1 MSKGLQNILFLDIET
16 VATTNNYEE
25 LSERLKT
32 QWARKA
38 AFIKRDTEVTDEELF
53 SQRAGIYAEFGKV
66 VTLGLGYFTS
76 EEDGTL
82 TFRTKALYN
91 DDEKEMLLRFNEL
104 LEKINKDDLILC
116 AHNGREF
123 DFPYLSRRMLVNG
136 IPLPPALDLAG
147 KKPWEVNH
155 LDTMDLWKF
164 GDYKHYTSLELL
176 ATLFDIDSS
185 KTGMDGSMVNAAYYE
200 GNNLKKIADYCVED
214 VIVTAQ
220 VYLKLKS
227 IAFKELK
234 IVYTDPN

>member
-16 VATTNNYEE
+16 VGATYNYSE

-38 AFIKRDTEVTDEELF
+38 AFIKRGDDITDDELF
-53 SQRAGIYAEFGKV
+53 VQRAGIYAEFGKI
-66 VTLGLGYFTS
+66 VTLGLGYFTV
-76 EEDGTL
+76 EDDIL
-82 TFRTKALYN
+82 IFRTKALYYDN
-91 DDEKEMLLRFNEL
+91 EKELLLRFSEL
-104 LEKINKDDLILC
+104 LEKINKDDLVLC

-185 KTGMDGSMVNAAYYE
+185 KTGMDGSMVNTAYYE
-200 GNNLKKIADYCVED
+200 KNQLKEIADYCVED

-227 IAFKELK
+227 ISYKELK

>member
-16 VATTNNYEE
+16 VGITYNYDE

-38 AFIKRDTEVTDEELF
+38 AFIKRDSDMTDEELF
-53 SQRAGIYAEFGKV
+53 VQRAGIYAEFGKI
-66 VTLGLGYFTS
+66 VTLGLGYFTT
-76 EEDGTL
+76 EDDTL
-82 TFRTKALYN
+82 TFRTKALYYDN
-91 DDEKEMLLRFNEL
+91 EKELLVRFSEL
-104 LEKINKDDLILC
+104 LEKINKDDLVLC

-176 ATLFDIDSS
+176 ATIFDIDSS
-185 KTGMDGSMVNAAYYE
+185 KTGMDGSMVNTAYYE
-200 GNNLKKIADYCVED
+200 KNQLKEIADYCVED

-227 IAFKELK
+227 ISYKELK

>member
-16 VATTNNYEE
+16 VGITYNYDE

-38 AFIKRDTEVTDEELF
+38 AFIKRDSDMTDEQLF
-53 SQRAGIYAEFGKV
+53 VQRAGIYAEFGKI
-66 VTLGLGYFTS
+66 VTLGLGYFTT
-76 EEDGTL
+76 EDDTL
-82 TFRTKALYN
+82 TFRTKALYYDN
-91 DDEKEMLLRFNEL
+91 EKELLVRFSEL
-104 LEKINKDDLILC
+104 LEKINKDDLVLC

-176 ATLFDIDSS
+176 ATIFDIDSS
-185 KTGMDGSMVNAAYYE
+185 KTGMDGSMVNTAYYE
-200 GNNLKKIADYCVED
+200 KNQLKEIADYCVED

-227 IAFKELK
+227 ISYKELK

>member
-16 VATTNNYEE
+16 VGITYNYDE

-38 AFIKRDTEVTDEELF
+38 AFIKRDSDMTDEELF
-53 SQRAGIYAEFGKV
+53 VQRAGIYAEFGKI
-66 VTLGLGYFTS
+66 VTLGLGYFTT
-76 EEDGTL
+76 EDDTL
-82 TFRTKALYN
+82 TFRTKALYYDN
-91 DDEKEMLLRFNEL
+91 EKELLVRFSEL
-104 LEKINKDDLILC
+104 LEKINKDDLVLC

-176 ATLFDIDSS
+176 ATIFDIDSS
-185 KTGMDGSMVNAAYYE
+185 KTGMDGSMVNTAYYE
-200 GNNLKKIADYCVED
+200 KNQLKEIADYCVED

-227 IAFKELK
+227 ISYKELK
-234 IVYTDPN
+234 I

>member
-16 VATTNNYEE
+16 VGITYNYDE

-38 AFIKRDTEVTDEELF
+38 AFIKRDSDMTDKELF
-53 SQRAGIYAEFGKV
+53 VQRAGIYAEFGKI
-66 VTLGLGYFTS
+66 VTLGLGYFTT
-76 EEDGTL
+76 EDDTL
-82 TFRTKALYN
+82 TFRTKALYYDN
-91 DDEKEMLLRFNEL
+91 EKELLVRFSEL
-104 LEKINKDDLILC
+104 LEKINKDDLVLC

-176 ATLFDIDSS
+176 ATIFDIDSS
-185 KTGMDGSMVNAAYYE
+185 KTGMDGSMVNTAYYE
-200 GNNLKKIADYCVED
+200 KNQLKEIADYCVED

-227 IAFKELK
+227 ISYKELK

>member
-16 VATTNNYEE
+16 VGITYNYDE

-38 AFIKRDTEVTDEELF
+38 AFIKRDNDMTDEELF
-53 SQRAGIYAEFGKV
+53 VQRAGIYAEFGKI
-66 VTLGLGYFTS
+66 VTLGLGYFTT
-76 EEDGTL
+76 EDNTL
-82 TFRTKALYN
+82 TFRTKALYYDN
-91 DDEKEMLLRFNEL
+91 EKELLVRFSEL
-104 LEKINKDDLILC
+104 LEKINKDDLVLC

-176 ATLFDIDSS
+176 ATIFDIDSS
-185 KTGMDGSMVNAAYYE
+185 KTGMDGSMVNTAYYE
-200 GNNLKKIADYCVED
+200 KNQLKEIADYCVED

-227 IAFKELK
+227 ISYKELK